1 MVVLSLLIMG
11 ELGRFM
17 YGLNFFTVFD
27 MLMFSSD
34 MTPQHEIF
42 TQAIELFSSESEE
55 VRAAA
60 AFAAGMSAMLIVSSE
75 RRKHFLQVT

>member
-1 MVVLSLLIMG
+1 MG

-17 YGLNFFTVFD
+17 YGLSFLTVFG

-42 TQAIELFSSESEE
+42 TQAIELFSSDSEE

-60 AFAAGMSAMLIVSSE
+60 AFAAGMLTVFIVSSE
-75 RRKHFLQVT
+75 

>member
-1 MVVLSLLIMG
+1 MG

-17 YGLNFFTVFD
+17 YGLSFFTVFD

-34 MTPQHEIF
+34 MTPQYEIF
-42 TQAIELFSSESEE
+42 TQAIELFSSDSEE

-75 RRKHFLQVT
+75 